1 MRWEVSRFTLDV
13 RNVARSTFFD
23 SIRFDSIAMFFLEQW
38 IYIYRTGMLDNRIH
52 LFGRLFA
59 ESNGGKGGPG
69 LGDSFRFQGQ
79 FIVGPCVRFTMCR
92 YFKGTSCSDWIAT
105 CLSYH
110 KRE

>member
-1 MRWEVSRFTLDV
+1 MD
-13 RNVARSTFFD
+13 
-23 SIRFDSIAMFFLEQW
+23 

-52 LFGRLFA
+52 LFRCMVA

-92 YFKGTSCSDWIAT
+92 YFKGTSGSDWIAT